1 MIPACTDL
9 VLTFSLMT
17 GHIPTEPASREV
29 TRLLL
34 VDDHRILR
42 DGLRALLA
50 RHPEFLV
57 IGEAGDGASALRAVR
72 SQPPN
77 IVVLDVHLPDMSG
90 IEVARRI
97 LAVFS
102 EVKVVVL
109 SSDQSHGSV
118 HEALLAGVSGYVLKD
133 NATDEL
139 VRALRSVAAG
149 QLYLCPEV
157 STDIVASYRSGQLP
171 NVTPPQPIL
180 SERELQVLKHLAD
193 GLRTKEIADRLGVGA
208 KTVETYRAR
217 LMEKLKLTSV
227 AELTRYAVRE
237 GIVAP

>member
-1 MIPACTDL
+1 MPGVT
-9 VLTFSLMT
+9 
-17 GHIPTEPASREV
+17 PTETAGRAP

-72 SQPPN
+72 SQPPD

-90 IEVARRI
+90 IEIARRI

-102 EVKVVVL
+102 EVKVVIL
-109 SSDQSHGSV
+109 SSDHSHAAV

-133 NATDEL
+133 NATEEL
-139 VRALRSVAAG
+139 IRALRMVVAG

-157 STDIVASYRSGQLP
+157 GTDIVASYRRGQLP
-171 NVTPPQPIL
+171 NIDPPQPIL
-180 SERELQVLKHLAD
+180 SQRELQVLKHLAD

-208 KTVETYRAR
+208 KTIETYRAR
-217 LMEKLKLTSV
+217 LMEKLQLSSV
-227 AELTRYAVRE
+227 AELTRYAIRE

>member
-1 MIPACTDL
+1 MIGSTP
-9 VLTFSLMT
+9 SEPT
-17 GHIPTEPASREV
+17 GSAPTRI
-29 TRLLL
+29 LL

-50 RHPEFLV
+50 HHHEFRV

-72 SQPPN
+72 SQPPDL
-77 IVVLDVHLPDMSG
+77 VLLDVDLPDMSG

-97 LAVFS
+97 LAVFP
-102 EVKVVVL
+102 EIKVVVL
-109 SSDQSHGSV
+109 SSDHSHDCV

-139 VRALRSVAAG
+139 VRALHSVAAG

-157 STDIVASYRSGQLP
+157 STDIVASYRSGLLP
-171 NVTPPQPIL
+171 NVAPPQPLL
-180 SERELQVLKHLAD
+180 SERELQVLKLLAD
-193 GLRTKEIADRLGVGA
+193 GLRTKEIADNLGIGV
-208 KTVETYRAR
+208 KSVETYRAR
-217 LMEKLKLTSV
+217 LMEKLKLGSV

-237 GIVAP
+237 GIVPL

>member
-1 MIPACTDL
+1 MMGIPSTADP
-9 VLTFSLMT
+9 V
-17 GHIPTEPASREV
+17 PAAP
-29 TRLLL
+29 TRLFL

-50 RHPEFLV
+50 RHREFLV

-72 SQPPN
+72 SQTPD
-77 IVVLDVHLPDMSG
+77 IVILDVHLPDMSG
-90 IEVARRI
+90 IEIARRI

-109 SSDQSHGSV
+109 SSDHSHGCV
-118 HEALLAGVSGYVLKD
+118 HEALLAGVSGFVLKD

-139 VRALRSVAAG
+139 IRALHSVVAG

-157 STDIVASYRSGQLP
+157 STDIVANYRSGLMP
-171 NVTPPQPIL
+171 NVTPPQPLL
-180 SERELQVLKHLAD
+180 SSRELQVLKLLAD

-217 LMEKLKLTSV
+217 LMEKLKLTSI

>member
-1 MIPACTDL
+1 MQPVPYQSPAMPA
-9 VLTFSLMT
+9 VS
-17 GHIPTEPASREV
+17 PTENAGRAP

-50 RHPEFLV
+50 RFPEFVV

-72 SQPPN
+72 SQPPD

-109 SSDQSHGSV
+109 SSDHTHESV
-118 HEALLAGVSGYVLKD
+118 HEALLAGISGYVLKD

-139 VRALRSVAAG
+139 VRALRMVVAG

-157 STDIVASYRSGQLP
+157 GTEIVASYRRGQLP
-171 NVTPPQPIL
+171 NVVPPQPLL

-193 GLRTKEIADRLGVGA
+193 GLRTKEIADRIGVGV

-217 LMEKLKLTSV
+217 LMEKLQLSSV
-227 AELTRYAVRE
+227 AELTRYAIRE
-237 GIVAP
+237 GIVSP

>member
-1 MIPACTDL
+1 MSTPA
-9 VLTFSLMT
+9 
-17 GHIPTEPASREV
+17 P

-42 DGLRALLA
+42 DGLRALLS
-50 RHPEFLV
+50 RHPDFLV

-72 SQPPN
+72 SQPPD
-77 IVVLDVHLPDMSG
+77 IVVLDVRLPDMSG

-102 EVKVVVL
+102 EVRVIML
-109 SSDQSHGSV
+109 SSDHSHACV

-139 VRALRSVAAG
+139 IRALRAVAAK

-157 STDIVASYRSGQLP
+157 STDVVASYRRGQFP
-171 NVTPPQPIL
+171 NIDPPRQLL
-180 SERELQVLKHLAD
+180 SERELQVLRLLAE

-217 LMEKLKLTSV
+217 LMEKLKLTSI
-227 AELTRYAVRE
+227 AELTRYAIRE
-237 GIVAP
+237 GIITP

>member
-1 MIPACTDL
+1 MSGPSTAARA
-9 VLTFSLMT
+9 
-17 GHIPTEPASREV
+17 PSRI
-29 TRLLL
+29 LL

-72 SQPPN
+72 SQPPD
-77 IVVLDVHLPDMSG
+77 IIILDVRLPDMDG

-102 EVKVVVL
+102 EVKVLIL
-109 SSDQSHGSV
+109 SSDHSHGLV
-118 HEALLAGVSGYVLKD
+118 HEALLAGVSGYILKD

-139 VRALRSVAAG
+139 IRALHSVAVG

-157 STDIVASYRSGQLP
+157 STDIVASYRRGQLP
-171 NVTPPQPIL
+171 NVSPPQPIL
-180 SERELQVLKHLAD
+180 SERELQVLKLLAD
-193 GLRTKEIADRLGVGA
+193 GLRTKEIAAQLNIGA
-208 KTVETYRAR
+208 KSVETYRHR
-217 LMEKLKLTSV
+217 LMEKLSLSSV
-227 AELTRYAVRE
+227 AELTRYAIRE
-237 GIVAP
+237 GLIKP